1 MKRFV
6 IKKIKVGEDGYEEI
20 GIFLVD
26 FWWECK
32 MVEPLW
38 KMVWSILKIL
48 KIDLPDNPAIP
59 LLELN

>member
-38 KMVWSILKIL
+38 KMVWSILKIIS
-48 KIDLPDNPAIP
+48 KPIQDV
-59 LLELN
+59 